1 MATNGRA
8 MRFHSTTTMLV
19 AMLMLLAGCGGGDSN
34 VFELT
39 EGTCFNDP
47 AVDNEQV
54 REVAIVDCTE
64 PHDNEV
70 YALVAVP
77 GDAYPGPEQINAV
90 AESECI
96 MEFANYIGIDYADSQ
111 YLAQYFAPSEDSWS
125 AGDRIIVCYLFDS
138 EANVQLQG
146 SARDSGR

>member
-1 MATNGRA
+1 MRARTNVILFA
-8 MRFHSTTTMLV
+8 V
-19 AMLMLLAGCGGGDSN
+19 LLAVVAGCGGSDSN

-39 EGTCFNDP
+39 AGTCFNDP
-47 AVDNEQV
+47 PLDNQQV
-54 REVAIVDCTE
+54 REVPIVNCSE
-64 PHDNEV
+64 PHDNET

-77 GDAYPGPEQINAV
+77 GDAYPGPEQVDAI

-96 MEFANYIGIDYADSQ
+96 IEFANYVGIDYADSQ
-111 YLAQYFAPSEDSWS
+111 YLAQYFAPSEASWS

-138 EANVQLQG
+138 EADVQLQG